1 MNIKVDGWFKDE
13 WTKLY
18 ILLSDFDP
26 IQFAWVDI
34 SVGELVKD

>member
-1 MNIKVDGWFKDE
+1 MVGLGTNE
-13 WTKLY
+13 QNY

-34 SVGELVKD
+34 NVDELVKD